1 MLGEESLDWDIV
13 TPGNAHTLARQ
24 LADTLGGHYV
34 HMHEKASRVV
44 VLVEDADSPA
54 TKREMHLDISPLIGK
69 TIEDDLH
76 HRDFTINAI
85 AAPLDQVVQYLASDV
100 TMHVTRNVGATL
112 AVARGT
118 GAGELGTGALAQET
132 GTGSL
137 GTLNLIDPLNGLA
150 DLQARRLKAVDD
162 HIFRHDP
169 LRMLR
174 AVRLMMRYQLQ
185 IEPWTASL
193 ISRDAGLLPEVAPER
208 VHDELYAIL
217 GPDGAASRLHF
228 LDEHDLFMIIFPE
241 FAPARGMRQPYPH
254 HWDVLTHSIETV
266 AALEQIAQLVQG
278 HPVGGGDAAAT
289 DTNTMRAPFTYGGD
303 ATATDTNTVGAP
315 FMGARRGGAAAT
327 DLDLADIRILL
338 HEAEQQGI
346 FSLASLTA
354 PRMKLAA
361 LLHDIGKPLTY
372 SCDQEGAIHFYNH
385 PLAGVPLVEQI
396 MRRLCASTQDR
407 RLAQLVAAHHMRP
420 GQLGHDGPVTPRATR
435 RYFVDLGPTGISI
448 ALFSLADHL
457 ATLGPQPTADSW
469 QRHLAVVRLLLT
481 RYIRERDSILPPRLI
496 SPEELMRRL
505 NLEPGPIVG
514 QLLDLIAEAQAE
526 GKVHSKEEA
535 VWFAEEHLDL

>member
-1 MLGEESLDWDIV
+1 LLGEECLDWDIV
-13 TPGNAHTLARQ
+13 TPVNAHTIARQ

-44 VLVEDADSPA
+44 VFFEDAGSPN
-54 TKREMHLDISPLIGK
+54 TKQEMHIDISPLIGK
-69 TIEDDLH
+69 TIEDDLR

-85 AAPLDQVVQYLASDV
+85 AAPLDVVVQSFAITSLA
-100 TMHVTRNVGATL
+100 GAI
-112 AVARGT
+112 
-118 GAGELGTGALAQET
+118 
-132 GTGSL
+132 GSR
-137 GTLNLIDPLNGLA
+137 LIDPLNGLA

-162 HIFRHDP
+162 HVFRHDP

-174 AVRLMMRYQLQ
+174 AVRLMMRYQLH
-185 IEPWTASL
+185 IEPWTESL
-193 ISRDAGLLPEVAPER
+193 VRRDAGLLPEVAPER

-228 LDEHDLFMIIFPE
+228 LDEHGLFMIIFPE
-241 FAPARGMRQPYPH
+241 FAPARGMRQPHPH

-266 AALEQIAQLVQG
+266 AALEHISTLIQG
-278 HPVGGGDAAAT
+278 NTNLAGDPHHTLPFMGARTGGRDAAT
-289 DTNTMRAPFTYGGD
+289 DTNTMRAPFMDGGH
-303 ATATDTNTVGAP
+303 AATDTSTVGAP
-315 FMGARRGGAAAT
+315 FMVARRGGAVAAT
-327 DLDLADIRILL
+327 DNDLAEIRILL

-346 FSLASLTA
+346 FSLESLTA

-396 MRRLCASTQDR
+396 MRRLCTSTQDR

-526 GKVHSKEEA
+526 GWVHSKEEA
-535 VWFAEEHLDL
+535 VWFAEEQLDM